1 MAKRERGGTAVGIR
15 KRVVCREAG
24 MWLAE
29 RGEGRWRGCLGEGN
43 VEGRRSLRL
52 KVEGERKRRGAAPL
66 VFSGLGQGKGE

>member
-1 MAKRERGGTAVGIR
+1 
-15 KRVVCREAG
+15 

-29 RGEGRWRGCLGEGN
+29 RGEGRWRGYLGEGN

-66 VFSGLGQGKGE
+66 VFSGLGRGKGE

>member
-29 RGEGRWRGCLGEGN
+29 RGEGR
-43 VEGRRSLRL
+43 
-52 KVEGERKRRGAAPL
+52 
-66 VFSGLGQGKGE
+66 